1 MTFLFS
7 DQYGIASEMM
17 FYVPGH
23 PKTYNIPLGRRMN
36 QFDVRAGTEEVLGVT
51 GSEDSRHSNRM
62 GIR

>member
-36 QFDVRAGTEEVLGVT
+36 QFDVWGGTEEVLGVT
-51 GSEDSRHSNRM
+51 GSEDSPHSNRR